1 MPRVKTISPGRL
13 TGISGLAKEAAQG
26 VKYNK
31 DVEYAYELEKW
42 KEQNEKIL
50 EVQKQEQ
57 DTISEN
63 LKLIAGKELGVDG
76 FNESVRNQMMD
87 LAVKTARANSKMKLG
102 DLDPMEGA
110 KEVAS
115 YENVLDV
122 FQTSISNVAALSD
135 KIINAPES
143 GAGSIL
149 RPADPTQVEQVKN
162 IVQIVTDMNSPE
174 RNSKVEYSIVDGK
187 SMIKHKETGQEI
199 SLKGLNDIM
208 SGKNP
213 QYPIKFVPDFT
224 QAAKSV
230 VETMLKERK
239 ENFTKEVNVTTYDD
253 DGTKRTVKKN
263 KILTGDGSNYNT
275 ELTAA
280 MDLMMNDKENMPGYW
295 ADLTKDLPVNEQTP
309 WLNTDEQR
317 KEAIS
322 LMYTAADNA
331 WGPKTNVE
339 TTSETTVQQ
348 KPPSAFEIREQQQKE
363 TELRLREQKSKTEI
377 LELKVP
383 KFLNQF
389 KKEYTQPQ
397 QLAFEAAL
405 RSYKDMNILLDQ
417 LQDPEFSNK
426 EGIINEE
433 GIARA
438 NNFFP
443 GIKGLGMEKVNTRLK
458 LKTVLNQEFLK
469 GDGKT
474 EGLSINVFRVMNKD
488 YEELLEKQDKAKYP
502 TVEFTSDL
510 NDKEIGSIVN
520 YKDIL
525 YTIIEVG
532 GKKQLEEKK

>member
-1 MPRVKTISPGRL
+1 MPRVKTIRPGRL
-13 TGISGLAKEAAQG
+13 SGISGLAKEAAQG

-122 FQTSISNVAALSD
+122 FQTSIPNIAALSD

-149 RPADPTQVEQVKN
+149 RPADPTQVEEVKN

-224 QAAKSV
+224 QAAKPI

-253 DGTKRTVKKN
+253 DGTKRTVKQN
-263 KILTGDGSNYNT
+263 KTLTGDGSNYKT

-348 KPPSAFEIREQQQKE
+348 KPSSDSEDDDDNSTPSK
-363 TELRLREQKSKTEI
+363 L
-377 LELKVP
+377 
-383 KFLNQF
+383 
-389 KKEYTQPQ
+389 
-397 QLAFEAAL
+397 
-405 RSYKDMNILLDQ
+405 SY
-417 LQDPEFSNK
+417 
-426 EGIINEE
+426 
-433 GIARA
+433 
-438 NNFFP
+438 
-443 GIKGLGMEKVNTRLK
+443 NTWIDE
-458 LKTVLNQEFLK
+458 NLK
-469 GDGKT
+469 GTSTVTTNMGGQEETKLMPMAPT
-474 EGLSINVFRVMNKD
+474 KKKVRIIKKFTSINPDKYASGQVLIDADLMKKAKPNALYTKD
-488 YEELLEKQDKAKYP
+488 QYGKWSIYPNFENLLEDNKA
-502 TVEFTSDL
+502 L
-510 NDKEIGSIVN
+510 NEAFIGA
-520 YKDIL
+520 
-525 YTIIEVG
+525 TP
-532 GKKQLEEKK
+532 KKKKAYS

>member
-1 MPRVKTISPGRL
+1 MPRVKTIRPGRL
-13 TGISGLAKEAAQG
+13 SGISGLAREAAQG

-42 KEQNEKIL
+42 KEQNEKIK

-63 LKLIAGKELGVDG
+63 LKLIAGKQLGVDG

-122 FQTSISNVAALSD
+122 FQNSIPNIAALSD

-143 GAGSIL
+143 GANSIL
-149 RPADPTQVEQVKN
+149 LPADPTKAEEVKN

-174 RNSKVEYSIVDGK
+174 RNSQVEYSVVDGN

-224 QAAKSV
+224 QAAKPI
-230 VETMLKERK
+230 VETMLKERA

-263 KILTGDGSNYNT
+263 KILTGDGSNYKT

-317 KEAIS
+317 NKAID
-322 LMYTAADNA
+322 LMYTTADNA

-339 TTSETTVQQ
+339 TTSETTVEA
-348 KPPSAFEIREQQQKE
+348 KPSSIDKEDVDDNDKSPKNLSYTSWIDENILVKKKQTRYHDTKYEKVVEVDIPIEEKRKITLEKIRLFNTSKLAFGDDPRVDIRNADPNKLY
-363 TELRLREQKSKTEI
+363 ELN
-377 LELKVP
+377 KVP
-383 KFLNQF
+383 GAGAYNATEVPISDEDLKNKNNLNKVLIDYS
-389 KKEYTQPQ
+389 KKY
-397 QLAFEAAL
+397 
-405 RSYKDMNILLDQ
+405 DVI
-417 LQDPEFSNK
+417 
-426 EGIINEE
+426 
-433 GIARA
+433 
-438 NNFFP
+438 
-443 GIKGLGMEKVNTRLK
+443 
-458 LKTVLNQEFLK
+458 
-469 GDGKT
+469 
-474 EGLSINVFRVMNKD
+474 
-488 YEELLEKQDKAKYP
+488 
-502 TVEFTSDL
+502 
-510 NDKEIGSIVN
+510 
-520 YKDIL
+520 
-525 YTIIEVG
+525 
-532 GKKQLEEKK
+532 

>member
-1 MPRVKTISPGRL
+1 MPRVKTIRPGRL
-13 TGISGLAKEAAQG
+13 SGISGLAKEAAQG

-63 LKLIAGKELGVDG
+63 LKLIAGKELGVDD

-122 FQTSISNVAALSD
+122 FQTSIPNIAALSD
-135 KIINAPES
+135 RIMNER
-143 GAGSIL
+143 IL
-149 RPADPTQVEQVKN
+149 MPADPTQAEQVKN

-174 RNSKVEYSIVDGK
+174 RNSKVEYSVVGGK

-230 VETMLKERK
+230 VETMLEERK
-239 ENFTKEVNVTTYDD
+239 ENFTKEVDVTTYDD

-295 ADLTKDLPVNEQTP
+295 ADLTKDLPVNDQTP
-309 WLNTDEQR
+309 WLDTDEQR

-339 TTSETTVQQ
+339 TTSETTIEQ
-348 KPPSAFEIREQQQKE
+348 KPSSDSEGDSKGKGVSHDHNNWIDQNILVKKKQTRYHGTKYEEVVEVDLKLDEKRKAVLERIRLFSPSKFVYGDDPRVDMKNADPNK
-363 TELRLREQKSKTEI
+363 LY
-377 LELKVP
+377 ELKSITGGYNAVEVP
-383 KFLNQF
+383 ISDADLKNKNSLNKVLIDLS
-389 KKEYTQPQ
+389 KKY
-397 QLAFEAAL
+397 
-405 RSYKDMNILLDQ
+405 N
-417 LQDPEFSNK
+417 
-426 EGIINEE
+426 
-433 GIARA
+433 
-438 NNFFP
+438 
-443 GIKGLGMEKVNTRLK
+443 
-458 LKTVLNQEFLK
+458 VL
-469 GDGKT
+469 
-474 EGLSINVFRVMNKD
+474 
-488 YEELLEKQDKAKYP
+488 
-502 TVEFTSDL
+502 
-510 NDKEIGSIVN
+510 
-520 YKDIL
+520 
-525 YTIIEVG
+525 
-532 GKKQLEEKK
+532 

>member
-1 MPRVKTISPGRL
+1 MPRVKTIRPGRL
-13 TGISGLAKEAAQG
+13 SGISGLAKEAAQG

-122 FQTSISNVAALSD
+122 FQTSIPNIAALSD

-143 GAGSIL
+143 GANSIL
-149 RPADPTQVEQVKN
+149 LPADPTQAEEVKN

-174 RNSKVEYSIVDGK
+174 RNSQVEYSVVDGR

-224 QAAKSV
+224 QAAKPI

-239 ENFTKEVNVTTYDD
+239 ENFTKEVNVTTFDKN
-253 DGTKRTVKKN
+253 GTKRTVKKN
-263 KILTGDGSNYNT
+263 KTLTGDGSNYKT

-295 ADLTKDLPVNEQTP
+295 ADLTKDLPVNERTP

-322 LMYTAADNA
+322 LMYIAADNA

-348 KPPSAFEIREQQQKE
+348 KPSSVGRGSKGRNVKGKGKGGSHDHNNWIEQNILSKQKVVNRYPTGDVEEEQELTLSDKRRKVLERIRLFSPSKFAYGDDPRVGMKNADPNKLY
-363 TELRLREQKSKTEI
+363 EL
-377 LELKVP
+377 LKVP
-383 KFLNQF
+383 GAGTYNATEVPISDKDLKNKNSLNKILIDYS
-389 KKEYTQPQ
+389 KKY
-397 QLAFEAAL
+397 
-405 RSYKDMNILLDQ
+405 DVI
-417 LQDPEFSNK
+417 
-426 EGIINEE
+426 
-433 GIARA
+433 
-438 NNFFP
+438 
-443 GIKGLGMEKVNTRLK
+443 
-458 LKTVLNQEFLK
+458 
-469 GDGKT
+469 
-474 EGLSINVFRVMNKD
+474 
-488 YEELLEKQDKAKYP
+488 
-502 TVEFTSDL
+502 
-510 NDKEIGSIVN
+510 
-520 YKDIL
+520 
-525 YTIIEVG
+525 
-532 GKKQLEEKK
+532 

>member
-1 MPRVKTISPGRL
+1 MPKVKTIRPGRL
-13 TGISGLAKEAAQG
+13 SGISGLAREAAQG

-42 KEQNEKIL
+42 REQDKKIK

-102 DLDPMEGA
+102 DLDPMQGA

-122 FQTSISNVAALSD
+122 FQTSIPNIAALSD

-143 GAGSIL
+143 GANSIL
-149 RPADPTQVEQVKN
+149 LPADPTQAAEVKN

-174 RNSKVEYSIVDGK
+174 RNSQVEYSVIDGK
-187 SMIKHKETGQEI
+187 SMVKHKETGQEI

-224 QAAKSV
+224 QAAKPI
-230 VETMLKERK
+230 VETMLREKSK
-239 ENFTKEVNVTTYDD
+239 NFTKQVDVTTYDP

-263 KILTGDGSNYNT
+263 KTLTGDGSNYKT

-295 ADLTKDLPVNEQTP
+295 ADLTRDLPVNERTP

-339 TTSETTVQQ
+339 TTSESTIEQ
-348 KPPSAFEIREQQQKE
+348 KPSTGDVEETGISKGKKGKRVSHDHNNWIEQNILAKQKVVTRYPTGDVEEEQELTLEDKRRKVLERIRLFSPSKFAYGDDPRVAM
-363 TELRLREQKSKTEI
+363 KSADPNK
-377 LELKVP
+377 LYELKSVTGGYNAIEVP
-383 KFLNQF
+383 ISDKDLMNKTKLNKFLIDYS
-389 KKEYTQPQ
+389 KKY
-397 QLAFEAAL
+397 
-405 RSYKDMNILLDQ
+405 DVI
-417 LQDPEFSNK
+417 
-426 EGIINEE
+426 
-433 GIARA
+433 
-438 NNFFP
+438 
-443 GIKGLGMEKVNTRLK
+443 
-458 LKTVLNQEFLK
+458 
-469 GDGKT
+469 
-474 EGLSINVFRVMNKD
+474 
-488 YEELLEKQDKAKYP
+488 
-502 TVEFTSDL
+502 
-510 NDKEIGSIVN
+510 
-520 YKDIL
+520 
-525 YTIIEVG
+525 
-532 GKKQLEEKK
+532 

>member
-1 MPRVKTISPGRL
+1 MNNMPRVKTIRPGRL
-13 TGISGLAKEAAQG
+13 SGISGLAKEAAQG

-63 LKLIAGKELGVDG
+63 LKLIAGKELGVDD

-122 FQTSISNVAALSD
+122 FQTSIPNIAALSD
-135 KIINAPES
+135 RIMNERV
-143 GAGSIL
+143 L
-149 RPADPTQVEQVKN
+149 MPADPTQAEQVKN

-174 RNSKVEYSIVDGK
+174 RSSKVEYSIVDGK

-224 QAAKSV
+224 QAAKPV

-239 ENFTKEVNVTTYDD
+239 ELFTKEVNVTTYDD
-253 DGTKRTVKKN
+253 DGTKKTVKQN

-295 ADLTKDLPVNEQTP
+295 ADLTKDLPINEQTP

-339 TTSETTVQQ
+339 TTSETTIEQ
-348 KPPSAFEIREQQQKE
+348 KPSSDSEDDSKGKNVKGKGVSHDHNNWIEQNILVKKKQTRYHGTKYEEVVEVDLKLDEKRKAVLERIRLFSPSKFGYGDDPRVGMKNADPNKLY
-363 TELRLREQKSKTEI
+363 ELN
-377 LELKVP
+377 KVP
-383 KFLNQF
+383 GAGTYNATEVPISDKDLKNKNSLN
-389 KKEYTQPQ
+389 K
-397 QLAFEAAL
+397 
-405 RSYKDMNILLDQ
+405 IL
-417 LQDPEFSNK
+417 
-426 EGIINEE
+426 I
-433 GIARA
+433 
-438 NNFFP
+438 
-443 GIKGLGMEKVNTRLK
+443 
-458 LKTVLNQEFLK
+458 
-469 GDGKT
+469 
-474 EGLSINVFRVMNKD
+474 D
-488 YEELLEKQDKAKYP
+488 YSKRYD
-502 TVEFTSDL
+502 V
-510 NDKEIGSIVN
+510 I
-520 YKDIL
+520 
-525 YTIIEVG
+525 
-532 GKKQLEEKK
+532 

>member
-1 MPRVKTISPGRL
+1 MPRVKTIRPGRL
-13 TGISGLAKEAAQG
+13 SGISGLAREAAQG

-42 KEQNEKIL
+42 KEQNEKIK

-63 LKLIAGKELGVDG
+63 LKLIAGKQLGVDG

-122 FQTSISNVAALSD
+122 FQNSIPNIAALSD

-143 GAGSIL
+143 GANSIL
-149 RPADPTQVEQVKN
+149 LPADPTKAEEVKN

-174 RNSKVEYSIVDGK
+174 RNSQVEYSVVDGN

-224 QAAKSV
+224 QAAKPI
-230 VETMLKERK
+230 VETMLKERA

-263 KILTGDGSNYNT
+263 KILTGDGSNYKT

-295 ADLTKDLPVNEQTP
+295 ADLTKELPVNEQTP

-339 TTSETTVQQ
+339 TTSETTVEA
-348 KPPSAFEIREQQQKE
+348 KPSSADKE
-363 TELRLREQKSKTEI
+363 DVDEDDTMVDYTDLAGSLIEKSKIEGTNIPQPRLLRELAYDQIMSLNPGEFARSNDPRVIKGVGKGIAKTKKLLGYDPLYTWNPQQGGFWEEFPISNENLSSTGLNKLFITATPKSK
-377 LELKVP
+377 
-383 KFLNQF
+383 
-389 KKEYTQPQ
+389 KK
-397 QLAFEAAL
+397 
-405 RSYKDMNILLDQ
+405 
-417 LQDPEFSNK
+417 
-426 EGIINEE
+426 
-433 GIARA
+433 
-438 NNFFP
+438 
-443 GIKGLGMEKVNTRLK
+443 
-458 LKTVLNQEFLK
+458 
-469 GDGKT
+469 
-474 EGLSINVFRVMNKD
+474 
-488 YEELLEKQDKAKYP
+488 KAY
-502 TVEFTSDL
+502 
-510 NDKEIGSIVN
+510 N
-520 YKDIL
+520 
-525 YTIIEVG
+525 
-532 GKKQLEEKK
+532 

>member
-1 MPRVKTISPGRL
+1 MPRVKTIRPGRL
-13 TGISGLAKEAAQG
+13 SGISGLAKEAAQG

-63 LKLIAGKELGVDG
+63 LKLIAGKELGVDD

-122 FQTSISNVAALSD
+122 FQTSIPNIAALSD
-135 KIINAPES
+135 RIINAPKS
-143 GAGSIL
+143 GADSIL
-149 RPADPTQVEQVKN
+149 LPADPTQAEQVKN

-174 RNSKVEYSIVDGK
+174 RNSKVEYSVVGGK

-230 VETMLKERK
+230 VETMLEERK
-239 ENFTKEVNVTTYDD
+239 ENFTKQVDVTTYDD

-295 ADLTKDLPVNEQTP
+295 ADLTKDLPVNDQTP

-348 KPPSAFEIREQQQKE
+348 KPSSDSEDDDDKGKVKLVSYDTIINDATAFEKALKNPNRVISTGEAVKSE
-363 TELRLREQKSKTEI
+363 DIESGKVARLSKTEV
-377 LELKVP
+377 ELKGKLTDDLKSRFEGSSFATGSGTKIIQDIKIKYKDGKLLFFPQVNYAAAGNDEDL
-383 KFLNQF
+383 KTL
-389 KKEYTQPQ
+389 KEYSSGVPLTN
-397 QLAFEAAL
+397 E
-405 RSYKDMNILLDQ
+405 RLLK
-417 LQDPEFSNK
+417 F
-426 EGIINEE
+426 
-433 GIARA
+433 
-438 NNFFP
+438 
-443 GIKGLGMEKVNTRLK
+443 
-458 LKTVLNQEFLK
+458 
-469 GDGKT
+469 
-474 EGLSINVFRVMNKD
+474 
-488 YEELLEKQDKAKYP
+488 EKQLKQIAKDSVVS
-502 TVEFTSDL
+502 T
-510 NDKEIGSIVN
+510 G
-520 YKDIL
+520 
-525 YTIIEVG
+525 VG
-532 GKKQLEEKK
+532 ANFNK

>member
-1 MPRVKTISPGRL
+1 MNNMPRVKTITPGRL
-13 TGISGLAKEAAQG
+13 SGISGLAKEAAQG

-63 LKLIAGKELGVDG
+63 LKLIAGKELGVDD

-149 RPADPTQVEQVKN
+149 RPADATQVEQVKN

-174 RNSKVEYSIVDGK
+174 RNSKVEYSVVGGK

-230 VETMLKERK
+230 VETMLEERK

-295 ADLTKDLPVNEQTP
+295 ADLTKDLPVNDQTP
-309 WLNTDEQR
+309 WLDTDEQR

-339 TTSETTVQQ
+339 TTSETTIEQ
-348 KPPSAFEIREQQQKE
+348 KPSSDSEGDSKGKGVSHDHNNWIDQNILVKKKQTRYHGTKYEEVVEVDLKLDEKRKAVLERIRLFSPSKFVYGDDPRVDMKNADPNK
-363 TELRLREQKSKTEI
+363 LY
-377 LELKVP
+377 ELKSITGGYNAVEVP
-383 KFLNQF
+383 ISDADLKNKNSLNKVLIDLS
-389 KKEYTQPQ
+389 KKY
-397 QLAFEAAL
+397 
-405 RSYKDMNILLDQ
+405 N
-417 LQDPEFSNK
+417 
-426 EGIINEE
+426 
-433 GIARA
+433 
-438 NNFFP
+438 
-443 GIKGLGMEKVNTRLK
+443 
-458 LKTVLNQEFLK
+458 VL
-469 GDGKT
+469 
-474 EGLSINVFRVMNKD
+474 
-488 YEELLEKQDKAKYP
+488 
-502 TVEFTSDL
+502 
-510 NDKEIGSIVN
+510 
-520 YKDIL
+520 
-525 YTIIEVG
+525 
-532 GKKQLEEKK
+532 